1 MEVQLYVYDLSKGIA
16 RQMSRNFLGTHID
29 AVYHTSLVFGSI
41 EYFFGAGVQTC
52 YPGSSHHGRPMEV
65 IPMGMTQLDIEVI
78 LEYLES
84 LKTIYT
90 AESYDLFLHNC
101 NNFSNDFAMFL
112 VGRGIPDHITSLPQ
126 TVLNTPFGQ
135 MLKPQLDQAMRGMTQ
150 APLPRSSIPPPVS
163 AKASSSTNR
172 SISNA
177 SAYMNGNGVKQKG
190 FSTGIVHN
198 VTGLKELDA
207 LLQSAK
213 SSCAVIFFTSATC
226 PPCKICYPAYEELAL
241 EAGSKAVLIKVDLS
255 HAFEIGSKYKVRATP
270 TFMTFLHGERTDE
283 WSGANP
289 AKLLGNVRMLVQMA
303 HPPHPHSNLQLP
315 TLQRPHRPVTYAKL
329 PPLDK
334 LIAKLGPAGKDP
346 SVLALKEFI
355 ATRSSSPAA
364 SAALPSLPTI
374 SAFITSSLT
383 TLPPPSLFPLI
394 DILRLA
400 LVDVRVSGYFASDD
414 PTLIRHILQHSASLA
429 DACPHALR
437 IVTLQLACNLFT
449 STLFPPLLLSNPDFS
464 SPLIQ
469 LATSSLLDE
478 DHAAV
483 RVSAAS
489 LAFNIAAF
497 NHAERLAGR
506 QQDTLPEHAQV
517 ELLAGMLEALGKE
530 EASKEMVRGLA
541 LALGL
546 VAYGCGEEVK
556 DVLETLGAK
565 EVVKGKKGLLEG
577 EEGLAREVGEVV
589 G

>member
-1 MEVQLYVYDLSKGIA
+1 
-16 RQMSRNFLGTHID
+16 
-29 AVYHTSLVFGSI
+29 
-41 EYFFGAGVQTC
+41 
-52 YPGSSHHGRPMEV
+52 
-65 IPMGMTQLDIEVI
+65 
-78 LEYLES
+78 
-84 LKTIYT
+84 
-90 AESYDLFLHNC
+90 
-101 NNFSNDFAMFL
+101 MFL
-112 VGRGIPDHITSLPQ
+112 VGKGIPGHITSLPQ

-150 APLPRSSIPPPVS
+150 APVPKSSVPPAIS
-163 AKASSSTNR
+163 TKATSSTNGR
-172 SISNA
+172 IINTSTYINED
-177 SAYMNGNGVKQKG
+177 GVKRHG
-190 FSTGIVHN
+190 GIVHN
-198 VTGLKELDA
+198 VTRLEELDA
-207 LLQSAK
+207 LLNSAV

-226 PPCKICYPAYEELAL
+226 PPCKICYPAYEELAI
-241 EAGSKAVLIKVDLS
+241 EAGGKAVLIKIDLS
-255 HAFEIGSKYKVRATP
+255 QAFEIGSKYKVRATP
-270 TFMTFLHGERTDE
+270 TFMTFLHGEKTDE

-303 HPPHPHSNLQLP
+303 HPPHPHSNLRLP

-334 LIAKLGPAGKDP
+334 LVAKLGPAGEDP
-346 SVLALKEFI
+346 SVLALKDFI

-383 TLPPPSLFPLI
+383 TLPTLSLFPLI
-394 DILRLA
+394 DLLRLA
-400 LVDVRVSGYFASDD
+400 LADTRVSGYFASDD
-414 PTLIRHILQHSASLA
+414 PALMQNILQHTNSLA
-429 DACPHALR
+429 DSCPHALR

-449 STLFPPLLLSNPDFS
+449 SPLFPPVLLSKADYS
-464 SPLIQ
+464 SSLIQ

-478 DHAAV
+478 NHAAV

-506 QQDTLPEHAQV
+506 EQDTLPEHAQV

-530 EASKEMVRGLA
+530 ETSKEMVRGLI

-556 DVLETLGAK
+556 DVLQALGAK
-565 EVVKGKKGLLEG
+565 EVVKGKNGLLEG
-577 EEGLAREVGEVV
+577 EENLVREVGKVV
-589 G
+589 E

>member
-1 MEVQLYVYDLSKGIA
+1 
-16 RQMSRNFLGTHID
+16 MSRNFLGTHID
-29 AVYHTSLVFGSI
+29 AVYHTSLVFNGI

-52 YPGSSHHGRPMEV
+52 YPGSSYHGRPMEV
-65 IPMGMTQLDIEVI
+65 IPMGMTQLDMEVI

-112 VGRGIPDHITSLPQ
+112 VGKGIPGHITSLPQ

-150 APLPRSSIPPPVS
+150 APVPKSSVPPAIS
-163 AKASSSTNR
+163 TKATSSTNGR
-172 SISNA
+172 IINTSTYINED
-177 SAYMNGNGVKQKG
+177 GVKRHG
-190 FSTGIVHN
+190 GIVHN
-198 VTGLKELDA
+198 VTRLEELDA
-207 LLQSAK
+207 LLNSAV

-226 PPCKICYPAYEELAL
+226 PPCKICYPAYEELAI
-241 EAGSKAVLIKVDLS
+241 EAGGKAVLIKIDLS
-255 HAFEIGSKYKVRATP
+255 QAFEIGSKYKVRATP
-270 TFMTFLHGERTDE
+270 TFMTFLHGEKTDE

-303 HPPHPHSNLQLP
+303 HPPHPHSNLRLP

-334 LIAKLGPAGKDP
+334 LVAKLGPAGEDP
-346 SVLALKEFI
+346 SVLALKDFI

-383 TLPPPSLFPLI
+383 TLPTLSLFPLI
-394 DILRLA
+394 DLLRLA
-400 LVDVRVSGYFASDD
+400 LADTRVSGYFASDD
-414 PTLIRHILQHSASLA
+414 PALMQNILQHTNSLA
-429 DACPHALR
+429 DSCPHALR

-449 STLFPPLLLSNPDFS
+449 SPLFPPVLLSKADYS
-464 SPLIQ
+464 SSLIQ

-478 DHAAV
+478 NHAAV

-506 QQDTLPEHAQV
+506 EQDTLPEHAQV

-530 EASKEMVRGLA
+530 ETSKEMVRGLI

-556 DVLETLGAK
+556 DVLQALGAK
-565 EVVKGKKGLLEG
+565 EVVKGKNGLLEG
-577 EEGLAREVGEVV
+577 EENLVREVGKVV
-589 G
+589 E

>member
-1 MEVQLYVYDLSKGIA
+1 MEVQLYVYDLSKGVA

-29 AVYHTSLVFGSI
+29 AVYHTSLCFGGI

-65 IPMGMTQLDIEVI
+65 ISMGRTQLDMEVI

-101 NNFSNDFAMFL
+101 NNFSNDFAIFL
-112 VGRGIPDHITSLPQ
+112 VGKGIPDHITSLPQ

-135 MLKPQLDQAMRGMTQ
+135 MLKPQLDHAMRGMTQ
-150 APLPRSSIPPPVS
+150 APVPKSSIPPPIS
-163 AKASSSTNR
+163 AKATSSMNG
-172 SISNA
+172 SIPNA
-177 SAYMNGNGVKQKG
+177 SAYTNGDGLQPHG
-190 FSTGIVHN
+190 GIVHN
-198 VTGLKELDA
+198 VTRLQELDA
-207 LLQSAK
+207 LLKSAE
-213 SSCAVIFFTSATC
+213 SLCAVIFFTSATC
-226 PPCKICYPAYEELAL
+226 PPCKICYPAYEELAI
-241 EAGSKAVLIKVDLS
+241 EAGSKAVLIKIDLS
-255 HAFEIGSKYKVRATP
+255 QAFEVGSKYKVRVTP
-270 TFMTFLHGERTDE
+270 TFMTFLHGEKMDE

-303 HPPHPHSNLQLP
+303 HPPHPHSNLHLP

-334 LIAKLGPAGKDP
+334 LTAKLGPAGKDP
-346 SVLALKEFI
+346 SVLALKDFI
-355 ATRSSSPAA
+355 TTRISSPAA

-374 SAFITSSLT
+374 SAFITSSLA
-383 TLPPPSLFPLI
+383 TLPTPSLFPLI
-394 DILRLA
+394 DLLRLA
-400 LVDVRVSGYFASDD
+400 LVDTRISGYFASDD
-414 PTLIRHILQHSASLA
+414 PSLIRHTLQHTTSLA
-429 DACPHALR
+429 DSCPHALR

-449 STLFPPLLLSNPDFS
+449 SSLFPPLLLSNPDFS

-478 DHAAV
+478 NHAAV

-497 NHAERLAGR
+497 NHAERLKGKER
-506 QQDTLPEHAQV
+506 DTLLEHAQV
-517 ELLAGMLEALGKE
+517 ELVAGMVEALGKE
-530 EASKEMVRGLA
+530 DESKEMVKGLV

-556 DVLETLGAK
+556 DVLEALGAK
-565 EVVKGKKGLLEG
+565 GVVKGKKGLLEP
-577 EEGLAREVGEVV
+577 EEDLVKEVGQVV
-589 G
+589 V

>member
-1 MEVQLYVYDLSKGIA
+1 
-16 RQMSRNFLGTHID
+16 MSRNFLGTHID
-29 AVYHTSLVFGSI
+29 AVYHTSLVFGGI

-65 IPMGMTQLDIEVI
+65 IPMGTTQLDMEVV

-112 VGRGIPDHITSLPQ
+112 VGKGIPDHITSLPQ

-150 APLPRSSIPPPVS
+150 APVPRSSIPPPIS
-163 AKASSSTNR
+163 TKASSSTNGN
-172 SISNA
+172 ITKA
-177 SAYMNGNGVKQKG
+177 SAYMNGGGIKQNGFPIG
-190 FSTGIVHN
+190 TVHK
-198 VTGLKELDA
+198 VTRLTELDA
-207 LLQSAK
+207 LLKSAEL
-213 SSCAVIFFTSATC
+213 SCAVVFFTSATC
-226 PPCKICYPAYEELAL
+226 PPCKICYPAYDELAI
-241 EAGSKAVLIKVDLS
+241 EAGSKAVLIKIDLS
-255 HAFEIGSKYKVRATP
+255 QAFEIGSKYEVRATP
-270 TFMTFLHGERTDE
+270 TFMTFLHGEKTDE

-289 AKLLGNVRMLVQMA
+289 AKLLGNVRLLVQMA

-334 LIAKLGPAGKDP
+334 LTAKLGPAGKDP

-355 ATRSSSPAA
+355 AIRNSAPAA

-374 SAFITSSLT
+374 SAYVTSSLA
-383 TLPPPSLFPLI
+383 TLPTTSLFPLI
-394 DILRLA
+394 DLLRLA
-400 LVDVRVSGYFASDD
+400 LVDTRVSGYFASDD
-414 PTLIRHILQHSASLA
+414 PTLIRHILQHTTSLA
-429 DACPHALR
+429 DSCPHALR

-449 STLFPPLLLSNPDFS
+449 SSLFPPLLLSNPDYS
-464 SPLIQ
+464 SLLIQ
-469 LATSSLLDE
+469 LVTSSLLDE

-497 NHAERLAGR
+497 NHAERLKGKER
-506 QQDTLPEHAQV
+506 DTLPEHAQV
-517 ELLAGMLEALGKE
+517 ELVVGMLEALGKE
-530 EASKEMVRGLA
+530 EESREMGRGLV

-546 VAYGCGEEVK
+546 VAYACGEEVK
-556 DVLETLGAK
+556 DVLEALEAK
-565 EVVKGKKGLLEG
+565 SVVDGKKGLLEK
-577 EEGLAREVGEVV
+577 EGGLVGEVGKV
-589 G
+589 VA